1 MSDVCKSAVS
11 ITNGQPIILNSG
23 YTQDIQENEQTQEKD
38 KDFFFKKL
46 IPAITYTKDKIPFDE
61 LPEYNSW
68 LVNRT
73 ISFNMATLGEANQ
86 ANLLSGFGASG
97 ELQYEFLMNVI
108 HPRKRFFRWTKK
120 TKTIEI
126 EAIMNLYQCNEAKA
140 KEIRSILTEENI
152 KKVTE
157 IYKNLKE

>member
-1 MSDVCKSAVS
+1 MPVVQFDEMFNNNQQ
-11 ITNGQPIILNSG
+11 T
-23 YTQDIQENEQTQEKD
+23 QENEQTQEND

-46 IPAITYTKDKIPFDE
+46 IPAIAYTKDKIPFDE

-73 ISFNMATLGEANQ
+73 ISFNMATIRQANQ

-97 ELQYEFLMNVI
+97 EFQYEFLLNVI
-108 HPRKRFFRWTKK
+108 PPKKRFFRWTKK
-120 TKTIEI
+120 IKTIEV

-140 KEIRSILTEENI
+140 KEIQSILTEENVKRI
-152 KKVTE
+152 TK
-157 IYKNLKE
+157 IYKSLKEQQEFHFL